1 MSNSTKLS
9 TLDDV
14 PFSVLATLYSDLRSA
29 KVITKKRF
37 RGSYA
42 KARGETRRAIL
53 TAAWLKIAQLCG
65 YGGDAIPSHD
75 TDTGFIPA
83 QVFPPEQGLKLLCL
97 LVPTLD
103 SVHAYLGMKETKL
116 AGAFVKALDLTPNGD
131 DAQWLKHHRETE
143 YRPQRWRQDADIVD
157 GNFATVLKAV
167 LTDRCPTESS
177 LTIGTVWSTLGALS
191 RVSRGRLSRIVK
203 TQSGSAMGDAKSNS
217 MQKFREEDFFSRPE
231 DTKAL
236 ALRKIVQ
243 SGTSTEVAE
252 VARIIL
258 KDLDVRL
265 TEDFF
270 FSWFHPG
277 ARQHYMQIHDI
288 PKLLKDC
295 ADPSFEIGEASVQVG
310 QYASVMLTMRPSR
323 KGLDIICENLRGN
336 GGTRLEEA
344 EENGF
349 LGSDISVKM
358 SSDHSPYF
366 IMEPK
371 LDGERLQ
378 LHKWKTKSA
387 DSATGEYK
395 MQTFSRKGNDSSA
408 LYADALR
415 QVVLSAVHAQDII
428 LDGEIMIWDDLRSCW
443 LPFEATREVATNIAK
458 RTVPDGSS
466 YTLKYM
472 VFDVLYVDQGSKK
485 GDSRR
490 SANMVIRLPLFQRR
504 RLLEK
509 LIEEKEATYGVGVK
523 TRIEVVDMER
533 GHDEKEL
540 VQALQRYET
549 LGYEGVIAKHPDQPY
564 VLAERNLDIS
574 IKLKSDYFDG
584 GIVDLDV
591 LILGAKYS
599 ASRGHRVQRAGRLSS
614 FLIGVRA
621 DGTSAPMWK
630 ERGEEWEERMKKS
643 KWVPVGSVGTG
654 YSDVEL
660 GELQKLLRGEWK
672 DFDFK
677 ELPSHFEDKEYTP
690 TLLPEVAK
698 WIEPW
703 KSVVLTVRAFALNR
717 RYGILRFPRVERINW
732 EKPYYDVTTYNHVL
746 DLDDNKQ
753 PAFVRADENDIDEM
767 GAWKV
772 KKKSKRGFDAEEEA
786 AMKRVQEEGHLVIGG
801 RNARSV
807 MAVAKGADVSKIE
820 RVCDTMKG
828 MTFFVIA
835 GDVAPKEGVEVKIH
849 QMGGRFVQNFS
860 ADVNC
865 VICTSVHMARVR
877 TLKERF
883 EERKGGEGT
892 CDIVHCRWIE
902 ECLQRRERVTPSLS
916 DVIFAT
922 KGLEEELFAKTDRF
936 GDGWV
941 EDTDAEGFGRSIEE
955 VDKWKN
961 RKDEGERVEEIEE
974 RIAESMKECCNVFWG
989 MVIAAVGSGTE
1000 IEGCVGIVRALGA
1013 KVVEEVDGK
1022 VTHVLVHSSEMEG
1035 WETKMSDRDATVVT
1049 EKWVWRLATQRSL

>member
-1 MSNSTKLS
+1 MMKS
-9 TLDDV
+9 LDDV
-14 PFSVLATLYSDLRSA
+14 PFSILAALYNDLRSA
-29 KVITKKRF
+29 KVVTRKRF

-42 KARGETRRAIL
+42 KAQGETRRAML

-65 YGGDAIPSHD
+65 YGGDAIPSHN
-75 TDTGFIPA
+75 TNGGFIPA
-83 QVFPPEQGLKLLCL
+83 RVFPPEQGLKLLCL

-116 AGAFVKALDLTPNGD
+116 ADAFVKALDLTPNGD

-143 YRPQRWRQDADIVD
+143 YRPQRWKQDADIVD

-177 LTIGTVWSTLGALS
+177 LTIGIVWNVLGALS
-191 RVSRGRLSRIVK
+191 RVSRGRLSRIAK
-203 TQSGSAMGDAKSNS
+203 TQNINVGGDADSDS
-217 MQKFREEDFFSRPE
+217 TRKFWEEDLYSQPE
-231 DTKAL
+231 DAKAL

-243 SGTSTEVAE
+243 IGTSTEVAE

-258 KDLDVRL
+258 KELDIRL
-265 TEDFF
+265 SEDFF

-277 ARQHYMQIHDI
+277 AKQHYMQIHDI

-295 ADPSFEIGEASVQVG
+295 ADPNFEIGEASVQVG

-323 KGLDIICENLRGN
+323 KGLDVICENLRGN
-336 GGTRLEEA
+336 GGSIRLEESDG
-344 EENGF
+344 NGS
-349 LGSDISVKM
+349 LGSDITMKKSGENP
-358 SSDHSPYF
+358 SYF

-378 LHKWKTKSA
+378 LHKWKTGSE
-387 DSATGEYK
+387 DSLAEEYD
-395 MQTFSRKGNDSSA
+395 MRTFSRKGNDSSP

-415 QVVLSAVHAQDII
+415 QVVLSAVHAQDVI

-443 LPFEATREVATNIAK
+443 LPFDDTRQVATNIAK
-458 RTVPDGSS
+458 KSVPDGCS

-472 VFDVLYVDQGSKK
+472 VFDVLYVDQGSKR

-490 SANMVIRLPLFQRR
+490 TANMVIRLPLFQRR

-509 LIEEKEATYGVGVK
+509 VIEEKEVPYGIGAK
-523 TRIEVVDMER
+523 TRIGVVHMER

-540 VQALQRYET
+540 IQALQRYET
-549 LGYEGVIAKHPDQPY
+549 LGYEGVIAKHPDRPY
-564 VLAERNLDIS
+564 VLAERSLDIS

-591 LILGAKYS
+591 LIMGAKYS

-621 DGTSAPMWK
+621 DETHAPMWK

-643 KWVPVGSVGTG
+643 KWVPIGSVGTG

-660 GELQKLLRGEWK
+660 GELQKLLRGEWR

-677 ELPSHFEDKEYTP
+677 ELPNHFEDKEYTP
-690 TLLPEVAK
+690 GLLSEVAK

-717 RYGILRFPRVERINW
+717 RYRVLRFPRVERINW
-732 EKPYYDVTTYNHVL
+732 EKPYHDVATYNHVL

-753 PAFVRADENDIDEM
+753 PAFVRADETDADEV

-772 KKKSKRGFDAEEEA
+772 KKKSRKGFDAEEEA
-786 AMKRVQEEGHLVIGG
+786 AMTRVQEEGHLVIGG

-807 MAVAKGADVSKIE
+807 MAVAKGVDVSKVE
-820 RVCDTMKG
+820 RVCDAMEG

-849 QMGGRFVQNFS
+849 QMGGRFVQNFG

-865 VICTSVHMARVR
+865 VICTSAHLTRVR
-877 TLKERF
+877 TLKEMF
-883 EERKGGEGT
+883 EERKGAEGT
-892 CDIVHCRWIE
+892 CDIVHSRWIE
-902 ECLQRRERVTPSLS
+902 ECLQHKEKVTPSLS
-916 DVIFAT
+916 DVVFAT
-922 KGLEEELFAKTDRF
+922 SELEEELFAKTDRF

-941 EDTDAEGFGRSIEE
+941 EDTDAESLGRSIEE
-955 VDKWKN
+955 VEKWRNKE
-961 RKDEGERVEEIEE
+961 DEGERVEEIEE
-974 RIAESMKECCNVFWG
+974 RIAKSMKECGNVFWG
-989 MVIAAVGSGTE
+989 MVIATVGGGAE
-1000 IEGCVGIVRALGA
+1000 VEGCVGVVRALGG
-1013 KVVEEVDGK
+1013 KIVEAMDGN

-1035 WETKMSDRDATVVT
+1035 WETKMKEEEVTVVT
-1049 EKWVWRLATQRSL
+1049 ERWVWKLAAQGLRVL